1 MAAAR
6 LDGTLDPALAGAYP
20 PADQVPAG
28 QGSVPLLEA
37 IAAAPA
43 LELAIVEFDH
53 YEGDL
58 LDAIE
63 QSRVYLDEK
72 VAG

>member
-1 MAAAR
+1 
-6 LDGTLDPALAGAYP
+6 
-20 PADQVPAG
+20 VPAG
-28 QGSVPLLEA
+28 AGVVPLADA

-58 LDAIE
+58 FDAVE
-63 QSRVYLDEK
+63 KSRLYLDGI
-72 VAG
+72 VR